1 MRLERKARKYKGLRK
16 ILENRRD
23 EGDSSKKRGE
33 KEVEEQKLI
42 NSKELSKILGKS
54 ERYIQL
60 LVKSEHITT
69 IKKGKNNTYDLYKVI
84 QEYVEYVSEKN
95 KKEFTSLE
103 DEKINEEIRYKRA
116 KASKAILE
124 LEELEGRMHA
134 AEDVEEMTMDLVLTI
149 RSYLLSLPGK
159 LAVELT
165 TINEETKIAEII
177 KKEVYE
183 ILRDL
188 AHYEYNP
195 EEYQKRVRERQG
207 WIEKQEKEEDDL

>member
-1 MRLERKARKYKGLRK
+1 M
-16 ILENRRD
+16 ENRRD
-23 EGDSSKKRGE
+23 ENDSPKGGE
-33 KEVEEQKLI
+33 KGMEEQKFI

-60 LVKSEHITT
+60 LVKSEHIST

-84 QEYVEYVSEKN
+84 QEYIEYISEKN

-134 AEDVEEMTMDLVLTI
+134 AEDVEEMTMDLVLII

-165 TINEETKIAEII
+165 TIKEETKIAEII
-177 KKEVYE
+177 KKEVHN

>member
-1 MRLERKARKYKGLRK
+1 MANRKGENDSPKG
-16 ILENRRD
+16 
-23 EGDSSKKRGE
+23 GE
-33 KEVEEQKLI
+33 KEVEEQKFI

-60 LVKSEHITT
+60 LVKSKHITA
-69 IKKGKNNTYDLYKVI
+69 IKKGENNTYDLYKVI
-84 QEYVEYVSEKN
+84 QEYIEYISEKN

-165 TINEETKIAEII
+165 TIKEETKIAEII
-177 KKEVYE
+177 KKEVHN

-195 EEYQKRVRERQG
+195 EEYQKRVREKQG

>member
-1 MRLERKARKYKGLRK
+1 MRLERRARKYKGLRK
-16 ILENRRD
+16 ILANRKSEN
-23 EGDSSKKRGE
+23 DSPKGGE
-33 KEVEEQKLI
+33 KEVEEQKFI

-60 LVKSEHITT
+60 LVKSEHITAR
-69 IKKGKNNTYDLYKVI
+69 KKGENNTYDLYKVI
-84 QEYVEYVSEKN
+84 QEYIEYVSEKN

-103 DEKINEEIRYKRA
+103 DKKINEEIRYKRA

-134 AEDVEEMTMDLVLTI
+134 AEDVEEMTMDLVLTV

-159 LAVELT
+159 LAVELA
-165 TINEETKIAEII
+165 TINEETRIAEII
-177 KKEVYE
+177 KKEVHD

-207 WIEKQEKEEDDL
+207 WIEKQEKEEDDF

>member
-1 MRLERKARKYKGLRK
+1 M
-16 ILENRRD
+16 
-23 EGDSSKKRGE
+23 
-33 KEVEEQKLI
+33 
-42 NSKELSKILGKS
+42 
-54 ERYIQL
+54 
-60 LVKSEHITT
+60 
-69 IKKGKNNTYDLYKVI
+69 I
-84 QEYVEYVSEKN
+84 QEYIEYVSEKN

-134 AEDVEEMTMDLVLTI
+134 AADVEEMTTDLVLTV

-159 LAVELT
+159 LAVELA
-165 TINEETKIAEII
+165 TINEETRIAEII
-177 KKEVYE
+177 KKEVHD

>member
-1 MRLERKARKYKGLRK
+1 MANRKGENDSPKG
-16 ILENRRD
+16 
-23 EGDSSKKRGE
+23 GE
-33 KEVEEQKLI
+33 KEVEEQKFI

-60 LVKSEHITT
+60 LVKSKHITS
-69 IKKGKNNTYDLYKVI
+69 IKKHENNTYDLYKVI
-84 QEYVEYVSEKN
+84 QEYIEYVSEKN

-165 TINEETKIAEII
+165 TIKEETRIAEII
-177 KKEVYE
+177 KKEVHN

>member
-1 MRLERKARKYKGLRK
+1 MANRKGENDSPKG
-16 ILENRRD
+16 
-23 EGDSSKKRGE
+23 GE
-33 KEVEEQKLI
+33 KEVEEQKFI

-60 LVKSEHITT
+60 LVKSKHITA
-69 IKKGKNNTYDLYKVI
+69 IKKHENNTYDLYKVI
-84 QEYVEYVSEKN
+84 QEYIEYVSEKN

-165 TINEETKIAEII
+165 TIKEETEIAEII
-177 KKEVYE
+177 KKEVHN

>member
-1 MRLERKARKYKGLRK
+1 M
-16 ILENRRD
+16 
-23 EGDSSKKRGE
+23 
-33 KEVEEQKLI
+33 EEQKII

-84 QEYVEYVSEKN
+84 QEYIEYVSEKN

-134 AEDVEEMTMDLVLTI
+134 AEDVEEMTMNLVLTI

-165 TINEETKIAEII
+165 IINEETKIAEII
-177 KKEVYE
+177 KKEVYD
-183 ILRDL
+183 ILSDL

-195 EEYQKRVRERQG
+195 KEYQKRVRERQG